1 MHLAED
7 LVKVVWDCVPAD
19 DEADVIFAL
28 LHEMWTNVEE
38 TELATPELL
47 TCFYLQDAHWIADME
62 SAWQRMWADSAL
74 VGTDLVAQLHRVF
87 VS

>member
-1 MHLAED
+1 M
-7 LVKVVWDCVPAD
+7 V
-19 DEADVIFAL
+19 FAL

-62 SAWQRMWADSAL
+62 SAWQRMWAGSAL

-87 VS
+87 VSCRYRDKVQRF